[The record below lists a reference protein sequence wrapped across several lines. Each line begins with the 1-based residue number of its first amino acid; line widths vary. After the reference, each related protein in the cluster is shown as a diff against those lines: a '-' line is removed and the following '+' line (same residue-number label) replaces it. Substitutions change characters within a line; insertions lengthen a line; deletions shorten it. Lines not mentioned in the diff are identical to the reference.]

1 MIYIK
6 TSNFYEN
13 ILVINRVY
21 RFKNPAVIIKTWY
34 GIKVKSQGTYRF
46 FTFNEIIKQK
56 LLESLNLNVIIPR
69 PKREAP
75 KLKRKELI
83 DAKK

>member
-1 MIYIK
+1 MVLIK

-34 GIKVKSQGTYRF
+34 GIKVVSGGTYRF
-46 FTFNEIIKQK
+46 CTFNNSVKQK
-56 LLESLNLNVIIPR
+56 LLESLNLNVIIPK

-75 KLKRKELI
+75 NKKRI
-83 DAKK
+83 